1 MTFWEQLWKCKFQM
15 KIKLLWNQK
24 KKCHH
29 FLQLMQLKV
38 QEHLADAWLTLS
50 PLFIMVKI
58 QHACFIKW
66 INSFKVSSFS
76 LSTLFWNFSENNC
89 IGNVIDE
96 MSQGYFNKHA
106 FRHTFILIL
115 FRIDKRHWAGE
126 LIILEILIVIHKHHY
141 HLYYHLVPLFCT
153 NLICNCKNYCL
164 YIWIVRIPQVQYY
177 KCTSPVQPE
186 EILHIYIY

>member
-76 LSTLFWNFSENNC
+76 LSTRFWNFSENNC

-126 LIILEILIVIHKHHY
+126 LILD
-141 HLYYHLVPLFCT
+141 
-153 NLICNCKNYCL
+153 
-164 YIWIVRIPQVQYY
+164 W
-177 KCTSPVQPE
+177 KC
-186 EILHIYIY
+186 